1 MKKIEAIIR
10 PEKLDDV
17 KNALAAKG
25 YIGLNIVGVT
35 GRGVQKGIVHA
46 GRGSEPYSVDML
58 PKVKLETVVT
68 DANAED
74 VISIIQSAAKTGN
87 IGDGKI
93 FVSTVDDAIRV
104 RTGERGNAAV

>member
-17 KNALAAKG
+17 KHALAEKG

-35 GRGVQKGIVHA
+35 GRGVQKGIVHG
-46 GRGSEPYSVDML
+46 GRGGQAYSVDML
-58 PKVKLETVVT
+58 PKVKLETVVSDKSVDDVVET
-68 DANAED
+68 ILNA
-74 VISIIQSAAKTGN
+74 ARTGN

-93 FVSTVDDAIRV
+93 FVLPVEQAIRV
-104 RTGERGNAAV
+104 RTGERGEVAV